1 MFGDTEVI
9 TEVLPDIQGLVIHMA
24 LRVLSG
30 IQGLIIQRSMW
41 ILPDAQRFGYTE
53 VITGLT

>member
-1 MFGDTEVI
+1 
-9 TEVLPDIQGLVIHMA
+9 MA

-30 IQGLIIQRSMW
+30 IQALIIQRSVW
-41 ILPDAQRFGYTE
+41 ILPDVQRFGYTE